1 MMVDAII
8 RGELPPG
15 LRLIE
20 TDLAKR
26 FDVSRGPLREAMR
39 RLDERGLI
47 VRHAR
52 HGARV
57 TELSV
62 KVLMEISMVRELLE
76 STACRLAA
84 ANMSKTEIEEFNTN
98 LDAGAALVSKEE
110 AHQHTEKHSEARR

>member
-1 MMVDAII
+1 MAVAGLLIINSIFCRQFMNTFYQSLSPSPCNRTLADGVYDMMVDAII

-62 KVLMEISMVRELLE
+62 KVLKLGRAWGRE
-76 STACRLAA
+76 RGGQ
-84 ANMSKTEIEEFNTN
+84 
-98 LDAGAALVSKEE
+98 AG
-110 AHQHTEKHSEARR
+110 

>member
-1 MMVDAII
+1 MAVAGLLIINSIFCRQFMNTFYQSLSRSPCNRTLADGVYDMMVDAII

-52 HGARV
+52 QDR
-57 TELSV
+57 
-62 KVLMEISMVRELLE
+62 K
-76 STACRLAA
+76 STRL
-84 ANMSKTEIEEFNTN
+84 NS
-98 LDAGAALVSKEE
+98 S
-110 AHQHTEKHSEARR
+110 H